1 MNQELSMSPN
11 LLVAALRKTGF
22 RIYESRHC
30 FLYKGERH
38 SYGELHVSCGRR
50 ETEDTELCHQ

>member
-11 LLVAALRKTGF
+11 LLVAALQKPASEFT
-22 RIYESRHC
+22 
-30 FLYKGERH
+30 KAERH